1 MKKFFT
7 ITFSVLLLFLIGI
20 FLCVVCVLP
29 SIINS
34 KTTINKLQSLILEK
48 TGTET
53 TITGLNL
60 KISPKLMVVLNIDSI
75 DAKNNNV
82 SVADIQK
89 LSLKYKLLQKHL
101 TLVGADNIFIDGN
114 YTKQFKSDKH
124 KDKSKNKFEPNN
136 IPEIHIQ
143 KFVFKSDE
151 VNINLENLNTDD
163 SFIKLKAAINT
174 PFLKE
179 TLKLGES
186 GSFQVI
192 DNKLKANKFEVSI
205 GNSHLYLDGFLV
217 DKDKSRDFNINGEK
231 LPVSEIMPMLLKFQK
246 SKDPSK
252 KFIENFKN
260 FKGTVGVNIKINN
273 DGIWGTCVA
282 NNLGANA
289 VWFDI
294 PLFFKEAVF
303 NFRGQT
309 ITSVAE
315 GILGNEKVTHTL
327 NITDLLNPQKK
338 LVIGEMN
345 TTLTPKFKFVPGLTV
360 LNSANVNLVYKIQ
373 NRKPDVYYN
382 IDIPVKSDLIY
393 NSFYLGLRDYKRKIY
408 GNTFKDNNDLYL
420 KKYKYSYFK
429 SDKENIVLYGDGLFI
444 KNIDKKDPDK
454 FVPQFLTIRTNGYA
468 PTSVIGAFGEKVR
481 GGEFKGD
488 LKYDFKNNQVLG
500 TFDIIK
506 ARHQAFRIDNAHVI
520 TKDGIFTITSDGL
533 YKGEKY
539 TAELSM
545 KNNIFGETLIY
556 NLKLFLDKLVLETT
570 TDTNKKRGKSRRDS
584 KDFSKTVKENPM
596 TINNWEIAINK
607 IIRDKFVLEN
617 VKLVGSMKNN
627 IFDFKMKEMKFAG
640 GIINANGFYDFGKNI
655 SKMTFEAENI
665 DSNKVAE
672 MTLNLQDQIS
682 GIAKAKV
689 DIDAKDMFK
698 YLDANCTFEVKEGY
712 MPKLGDKE
720 LAIKDTKYK
729 LSEITNLDLSQKDLM
744 KDDIKGTLD
753 VHNTEIKNINIT
765 TWHPLSA
772 MLLEGS
778 YEMEKQYADLQLFWH
793 YSKEAPKGIRIFG
806 IPISLILKVVFR
818 PEYSKELYNSKLSE
832 IPQIN
837 ADEKN
842 SIYYR
847 ILLKG
852 DINKNKTSLELKE
865 IR

>member
-1 MKKFFT
+1 MKKIFT
-7 ITFSVLLLFLIGI
+7 IIFSVLLLFVIGLY
-20 FLCVVCVLP
+20 LCVVCVLP
-29 SIINS
+29 GIINS
-34 KTTINKLQSLILEK
+34 KAAINKLQSFIHNK
-48 TGTET
+48 TGVET

-60 KISPKLMVVLNIDSI
+60 KISPKFVIVLNIDSV

-82 SVADIQK
+82 SVADIKK
-89 LSLKYKLLQKHL
+89 LALKYQLLQKHL
-101 TLVGADNIFIDGN
+101 TLVSAENIFIDGTYLKGVN
-114 YTKQFKSDKH
+114 K
-124 KDKSKNKFEPNN
+124 KSKRKGSGKLELNK

-151 VNINLENLNTDD
+151 VNINVENLNTDD
-163 SFIKLKAAINT
+163 NFITLKAAINT
-174 PFLKE
+174 LILKE
-179 TLKLGES
+179 ALKLGDS
-186 GSFQVI
+186 GSFQI
-192 DNKLKANKFEVSI
+192 TENKLKANKFEISL
-205 GNSHLYLDGFLV
+205 GNSHLYLDGVLV
-217 DKDKSRDFNINGEK
+217 DKDKSRDFDIIGEK

-252 KFIENFKN
+252 KFLENFKN
-260 FKGTVGVNIKINN
+260 FKGTVGVNLKINN
-273 DGIWGTCVA
+273 DGIWGTCTA

-294 PLFFKEAVF
+294 PLFFQEAVF
-303 NFRGQT
+303 NFEGET
-309 ITSVAE
+309 ITSAAV

-338 LVIGEMN
+338 LVVGEMN

-360 LNSANVNLVYKIQ
+360 LNSANVNLVYKIKD
-373 NRKPDVYYN
+373 RKPDVYYN
-382 IDIPVKSDLIY
+382 SDIPVKSDLIY
-393 NSFYLGLRDYKRKIY
+393 NSFYFGLRDYKRKIY
-408 GNTFKDNNDLYL
+408 GNTFKDDNDLYL
-420 KKYKYSYFK
+420 KKYKYSYFN
-429 SDKENIVLYGDGLFI
+429 SDKENVVLSGDGLFI

-454 FVPQFLTIRTNGYA
+454 FVPQFLTICTNGYA

-506 ARHQAFRIDNAHVI
+506 ARHQAFKIDNAHVI
-520 TKDGIFTITSDGL
+520 AQNGIFTITSDGL

-539 TAELSM
+539 TAELSA

-556 NLKLFLDKLVLETT
+556 NMKLFLDKLVLETT
-570 TDTNKKRGKSRRDS
+570 ENTNKKPRKANS
-584 KDFSKTVKENPM
+584 KDFSKTVKENPL

-627 IFDFKMKEMKFAG
+627 IFDFKMKEMKFANG
-640 GIINANGFYDFGKNI
+640 TINANGFYDFGKNI

-689 DIDAKDMFK
+689 DISAKDMFK
-698 YLDANCTFEVKEGY
+698 YLDADCAFEVKEGY

-744 KDDIKGTLD
+744 KDDIKGSFY
-753 VHNTEIKNINIT
+753 VHNTEINNINLT

-772 MLLEGS
+772 MFLEGN

-793 YSKEAPKGIRIFG
+793 YSKEAPKGVRIFG

-818 PEYSKELYNSKLSE
+818 PEYSKEQYKSKLSE

-847 ILLKG
+847 IQLKG
-852 DINKNKTSLELKE
+852 DINNNKTSLMLKE

>member
-1 MKKFFT
+1 MKKIFT
-7 ITFSVLLLFLIGI
+7 ITFSVLLLLAACLY
-20 FLCVVCVLP
+20 LCVVCVLP

-34 KTTINKLQSLILEK
+34 KATINKLQSSILKK
-48 TGTET
+48 TGAET
-53 TITGLNL
+53 TITGLKL
-60 KISPKLMVVLNIDSI
+60 KISPTLIISLNIDSV
-75 DAKNNNV
+75 DAKNNNT
-82 SVADIQK
+82 SVVDIKK
-89 LSLKYKLLQKHL
+89 LALKYELLQKHMA
-101 TLVGADNIFIDGN
+101 LVSADNIFIDGN
-114 YTKQFKSDKH
+114 YLKQFK
-124 KDKSKNKFEPNN
+124 KDKKKKKKGKSNLSK
-136 IPEIHIQ
+136 IPEVHIQ
-143 KFVFKSDE
+143 KFVYKSDE
-151 VNINLENLNTDD
+151 ANINVENLNTDNGY
-163 SFIKLKAAINT
+163 IKLNAAIKT
-174 PFLKE
+174 PVLKE
-179 TLKLGES
+179 GIKLGES
-186 GSFQVI
+186 GSFQVVE
-192 DNKLKANKFEVSI
+192 NTLRANKFKVSI
-205 GNSHLYLDGFLV
+205 GNSHLYLDGTLV
-217 DKDKSRDFNINGEK
+217 GKDKAKDFDINGEK

-252 KFIENFKN
+252 KFLENFKN
-260 FKGTVGVNIKINN
+260 FKGTVNVNLKLNN

-294 PLFFKEAVF
+294 PLFFREAVF
-303 NFRGQT
+303 NFKGQT
-309 ITSVAE
+309 IDSVAV
-315 GILGNEKVTHTL
+315 GTLGNEKVTHKL
-327 NITDLLNPQKK
+327 NITDLLDSQKK
-338 LVIGEMN
+338 LVVGEMN
-345 TTLTPKFKFVPGLTV
+345 TTLTPKFKFVPNLNV

-382 IDIPVKSDLIY
+382 IDIPAKSDLIY
-393 NSFYLGLRDYKRKIY
+393 NSFFFGLREYKRNIY

-420 KKYKYSYFK
+420 KKYKYSYFN
-429 SDKENIVLYGDGLFI
+429 SGKENVVLSGDGLFI
-444 KNIDKKDPDK
+444 KNIDKNNPDK

-506 ARHQAFRIDNAHVI
+506 ARHKAFRIENAHVVSQN
-520 TKDGIFTITSDGL
+520 GVFNITSNGL

-539 TAELSM
+539 SADLSM
-545 KNNIFGETLIY
+545 KNNIFGDTLIY

-570 TDTNKKRGKSRRDS
+570 ADTDKKPKKGAP
-584 KDFSKTVKENPM
+584 KDFSRTVKENPL

-627 IFDFKMKEMKFAG
+627 IFNFNMKEMKFADG
-640 GIINANGFYDFGKNI
+640 TINANGFYDFGKNI

-665 DSNKVAE
+665 NSNKVAE
-672 MTLNLQDQIS
+672 MTLNLQDQIE
-682 GIAKAKV
+682 GIARAKV

-698 YLDANCTFEVKEGY
+698 FLNAHCMFEVKEGF

-720 LAIKDTKYK
+720 FMIQDTKYK

-744 KDDIKGTLD
+744 KDDIKGTFD
-753 VHNTEIKNINIT
+753 VHNTELKNIHLT
-765 TWHPLSA
+765 TWHELSA
-772 MLLEGS
+772 MFLEGS

-806 IPISLILKVVFR
+806 IPVSLILKVVFR
-818 PEYSKELYNSKLSE
+818 PEYTKELYKSKLSE

-837 ADEKN
+837 AEEKN

-847 ILLKG
+847 IQLTG
-852 DINKNKTSLELKE
+852 DINNNKTNITLKE